1 MEWPPRNIDSACAWL
16 LYTAAF
22 GLLGIGLV
30 VFGFKVFDWLTP
42 KLDIQHELGEKH
54 NIAVAILCAAVI
66 LGVSF
71 IVAAAVHG

>member
-1 MEWPPRNIDSACAWL
+1 MEWPPNNFQMVIYWL

-30 VFGFKVFDWLTP
+30 VFGFKLFDWLTP

-54 NIAVAILCAAVI
+54 NMAVAILCAAAI
-66 LGVSF
+66 LGVSL
-71 IVAAAVHG
+71 IVAAVVHG

>member
-1 MEWPPRNIDSACAWL
+1 MEWPPKNIEMVLCWL

-30 VFGFKVFDWLTP
+30 VLGFKIFDWLTP

-54 NIAVAILCAAVI
+54 NVAVAVLCAAII
-66 LGVSF
+66 LGISI

>member
-1 MEWPPRNIDSACAWL
+1 MEWPPRTFEMVFYWL

-22 GLLGIGLV
+22 GLLGIALV
-30 VFGFKVFDWLTP
+30 VLGFKIFDWLTP

-54 NIAVAILCAAVI
+54 NIAVALLLAAVI
-66 LGVSF
+66 LGISL

>member
-1 MEWPPRNIDSACAWL
+1 MEWPPKSLLMIVYWL

-42 KLDIQHELGEKH
+42 RLDIQTELSQKH
-54 NIAVAILCAAVI
+54 NLAVAIVCAAII
-66 LGVSF
+66 LGLSV
-71 IVAAAVHG
+71 IVAAVVHG

>member
-1 MEWPPRNIDSACAWL
+1 MEWPPKTMEMVLYWL

-30 VFGFKVFDWLTP
+30 VLGFKTFDWLTP

-54 NIAVAILCAAVI
+54 NVAVAVLCAAII
-66 LGVSF
+66 LGISI

>member
-1 MEWPPRNIDSACAWL
+1 MEWPPTSFPMVIYWL

-30 VFGFKVFDWLTP
+30 VFGFKLFDWLTP

-54 NIAVAILCAAVI
+54 NMAVALLCAAVI
-66 LGVSF
+66 LGVSL
-71 IVAAAVHG
+71 IVAAVVHG

>member
-1 MEWPPRNIDSACAWL
+1 MEWPPRTLEMASYWL

-22 GLLGIGLV
+22 GLLGIALV
-30 VFGFKVFDWLTP
+30 VLGFKIFDWLTP

-54 NIAVAILCAAVI
+54 NIAVALLLAAVI
-66 LGVSF
+66 LGISL

>member
-1 MEWPPRNIDSACAWL
+1 MEWPPKTMEMVLYWL

-22 GLLGIGLV
+22 GVLGIGLV
-30 VFGFKVFDWLTP
+30 VLGFKTFDWLTP

-54 NIAVAILCAAVI
+54 NMAVAVLCAAII
-66 LGVSF
+66 LGVSL

>member
-1 MEWPPRNIDSACAWL
+1 MEWPPKTMEMVLYWL

-30 VFGFKVFDWLTP
+30 VLGFKIFDWITP

-54 NIAVAILCAAVI
+54 NVAVAVLCAAII
-66 LGVSF
+66 LGVSL

>member
-1 MEWPPRNIDSACAWL
+1 MEWPPKTVEMVLYWL

-22 GLLGIGLV
+22 GVLGIGLV
-30 VFGFKVFDWLTP
+30 VLGFKTFDWLTP

-54 NIAVAILCAAVI
+54 NIAVAVLCAAII
-66 LGVSF
+66 LGVSL